1 MTTRGK
7 EKSNP
12 LRWIRFRIIL
22 VATVLGVCFT
32 LMVGRAFQLQVLEGK
47 QLRSRAADQY
57 KRAFHSESKRGTIYD
72 RNYAELAVS
81 LDVTS
86 ICAYPGQICSPQQT
100 ASALARALNLEKR
113 SLLTKLSSGKRFVW
127 IKRHADPAEV
137 SPVRELDLDGIDFVT
152 ESRRFY
158 PLKSL
163 AAQVIGFCGM
173 DGRGLEGLEFYF
185 DSFLKGR
192 ESSRTVLSDAL
203 GRGFSAK
210 DPSPEEKP
218 GYDLILTVDKN
229 IQYIVEQALSEG
241 VSASRAKSGIA
252 VVIAPRT
259 GEILA
264 VAHVPRFNPN
274 AFGQYEPWLWR
285 NRAITDSFEPGS
297 TFKILLGA
305 AALESGLCK
314 PRSQFYCEKGAYR
327 IGKNVVHD
335 TRPYAALSLQ
345 DILKYSSNIGA
356 AKVGEKVGPAYLYR
370 KLREFGLGDR
380 LGVDCPGETRG
391 SLLPVGSWTEIDAV
405 TICFGQGISVSAL
418 QLAGAVST
426 IANDGILMKPYLV
439 QGITDGQGRVTK
451 TFQPT
456 ALRQVVSSE
465 NAWRLTRMMER
476 SVEKGGTGVRAALRG
491 YRVAGKTGTAQKAD
505 PAAGGY
511 AEDKYIASFVG
522 FVPAED
528 PEIVVLVAVDEPHE
542 NHYGGVVAAPVF
554 RRIIRETLRYLK
566 VPPALATP
574 AECPSPGRDS
584 LRRNRR
590 EGQRP
595 AGNSFRVSCEAATIG

>member
-1 MTTRGK
+1 MSTRSK
-7 EKSNP
+7 KKSNP

-22 VATVLGVCFT
+22 VGTVLGICFAV
-32 LMVGRAFQLQVLEGK
+32 MVGRAFQLQVLEGK

-57 KRAFHSESKRGTIYD
+57 KRAFHNRPKRGTIYD
-72 RNYAELAVS
+72 RNYAEIAVS
-81 LDVTS
+81 LDVAS
-86 ICAYPGQICSPQQT
+86 ICAYPGRICSPEQT
-100 ASALARALNLEKR
+100 ASALARALNAKQEPLLEK
-113 SLLTKLSSGKRFVW
+113 LLSGKRFVW

-158 PLKSL
+158 PLKNL
-163 AAQVIGFCGM
+163 AAQVIGFCGT
-173 DGRGLEGLEFYF
+173 DGRGLEGLEFYY
-185 DSFLKGR
+185 DSFLKGQ

-203 GRGFSAK
+203 GRGFTAK
-210 DPSPEEKP
+210 DPSPEGKP
-218 GYDLILTVDKN
+218 GYNLILTIDKN

-241 VSASRAKSGIA
+241 VRGCWAKSGIA
-252 VVIAPRT
+252 LLIVPRT
-259 GEILA
+259 GAILA

-274 AFGQYEPWLWR
+274 AFSQYEPWLWR

-297 TFKILLGA
+297 TFKIFLGA

-314 PRSQFYCEKGAYR
+314 PRSEFYCEKGAYR

-356 AKVGEKVGPAYLYR
+356 AKVGEKVGPAYLYH
-370 KLREFGLGDR
+370 KLKEFGLGSR
-380 LGVDCPGETRG
+380 LGVDCPGETQG
-391 SLLPVGSWTEIDAV
+391 SLLPVGGWSEIDAV

-418 QLAGAVST
+418 QLAAAVSA

-439 QGITDGQGRVTK
+439 QGMTDAQGRAIK
-451 TFQPT
+451 SFQP
-456 ALRQVVSSE
+456 AAVRQVISSE

-476 SVEKGGTGVRAALRG
+476 SVEKSGTGVRAALRG
-491 YRVAGKTGTAQKAD
+491 YRVVGKTGTAQKAD
-505 PAAGGY
+505 LVEGGY

-522 FVPAED
+522 FVPAEN
-528 PEIVVLVAVDEPHE
+528 PEIAVLVVIDEPQK

-566 VPPALATP
+566 VPPELATP
-574 AECPSPGRDS
+574 ECTDS
-584 LRRNRR
+584 GR

-595 AGNSFRVSCEAATIG
+595 AGNSLRVSCEAKTMG